1 MMTVLANLE
10 PFLFAI
16 NDQCDKQSKSLK
28 ILVNVSCA
36 LVRKNTNF
44 FNQTSFSLLIEIVL
58 DKLRDN
64 RIMIAGINEF
74 DLSG

>member
-1 MMTVLANLE
+1 M
-10 PFLFAI
+10 PFLSAI